1 MLQEKISVLSIQL
14 KQREAKITK
23 LEENEKGKYKRFL
36 IVLVQV
42 MIIH

>member
-1 MLQEKISVLSIQL
+1 MLEEKISVLSIQL
-14 KQREAKITK
+14 MQKQTEITK
-23 LEENEKGKYKRFL
+23 LKENEKGKYKRLL